1 MEHVIDPYGP
11 SYFGQRPVLGE
22 GQPRLESV
30 VIRRG
35 DGNQDRGLAKHVW
48 LSNPATLQKYL
59 DRCSPT
65 LTALQIN
72 RANIESMEG
81 VHFPA
86 NLITMNLQINRIPNL
101 NGVQFPPNL
110 THLYLNY
117 NGINSLQGAN
127 FPSTLTTLHLD
138 HNDIQNLD
146 RIQFPPRLT
155 TLLLNDNRLIH
166 MNGVQFPPGLTI
178 LDLSNS
184 EERGD
189 ERGGYGYN
197 QLKSFNEVKF
207 PPSLTE
213 LNLQRNRL
221 ETLGRIIEPTPNILQ
236 LIENQFPKIVEE
248 YRKTLTRQSQQEQTA
263 LTRQY
268 QQTEQTTLKEISDFN
283 QQSMQNQL
291 RGITSFLREGME
303 AHAQQHAKQLR
314 KEREDKGRAMIEVRI
329 ILNGIQYPVPVP
341 LNTADSV
348 QSVLDYMN
356 EHYYISSLVP
366 NCGAMHLYKSDGKS
380 RLKPKNTLAHY
391 GVQKDNTLNA
401 QSHMMQ
407 LNPHGG
413 GNQMKRIQTRK
424 NKIIKRPKKWSLKYK
439 KSINCKRPRGFSQ
452 RQYCKYGRK

>member
-1 MEHVIDPYGP
+1 MEHTMDPYGP
-11 SYFGQRPVLGE
+11 SYFGQMPVLGE

-35 DGNQDRGLAKHVW
+35 DGNQDRGLAQHVW
-48 LSNPATLQKYL
+48 LSDRERLQRYL
-59 DRCSPT
+59 NRCPPT

-72 RANIESMEG
+72 RANIQSMEG
-81 VHFPA
+81 VRFPA
-86 NLITMNLQINRIPNL
+86 NLITIDLGGNQISTNL

-110 THLYLNY
+110 IELNLSY
-117 NGINSLQGAN
+117 NWIDSLQGAN
-127 FPSTLTTLHLD
+127 FPSTLTSLD
-138 HNDIQNLD
+138 LGWNVIHNLD

-155 TLLLNDNRLIH
+155 TLLLNDNGLIH
-166 MNGVQFPPGLTI
+166 MSGVQFPPGLTT

-189 ERGGYGYN
+189 ERRGRGYN

-207 PPSLTE
+207 PPSLTQ

-221 ETLGRIIEPTPNILQ
+221 ETLGRIIDPTPNILQ
-236 LIENQFPKIVEE
+236 LIERQFPKIVEV
-248 YRKTLTRQSQQEQTA
+248 YRNTLTRQS
-263 LTRQY
+263 
-268 QQTEQTTLKEISDFN
+268 QQTEQTTLKKVSDFN
-283 QQSMQNQL
+283 QLSMQNQL

-303 AHAQQHAKQLR
+303 ARAQQHAKQLR
-314 KEREDKGRAMIEVRI
+314 KEREEKGRAMIEVRI

-391 GVQKDNTLNA
+391 GVQNNNTLNA
-401 QSHMMQ
+401 QCHMMQ
-407 LNPHGG
+407 LNPQGG
-413 GNQMKRIQTRK
+413 GNQTKRNRTIK

-439 KSINCKRPRGFSQ
+439 KNINCKRPRGFSQ